1 MSAET
6 KMMASVRGPLVI
18 AGWIFLI
25 LSLILCVTALLI
37 SDNPL
42 YFVFGVTAVS
52 FLGIV
57 AALLQ
62 DGNRR

>member
-1 MSAET
+1 MSTET
-6 KMMASVRGPLVI
+6 KMMDSVLGPLVI
-18 AGWIFLI
+18 AGWILLI

-37 SDNPL
+37 SGNPL

-52 FLGIV
+52 LLGIV

>member
-1 MSAET
+1 MSAEA
-6 KMMASVRGPLVI
+6 KAIHANRGPLTI
-18 AGWIFLI
+18 TGWVLFV

-37 SDNPL
+37 SNNPL

-57 AALLQ
+57 VAVLQ
-62 DGNRR
+62 NNASV